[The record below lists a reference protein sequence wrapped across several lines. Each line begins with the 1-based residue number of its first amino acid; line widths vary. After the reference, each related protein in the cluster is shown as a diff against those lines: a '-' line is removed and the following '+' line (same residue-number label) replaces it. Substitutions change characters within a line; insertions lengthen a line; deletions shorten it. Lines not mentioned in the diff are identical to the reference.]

1 MGSGMIHNDVWS
13 PGIRCILPA
22 EEEYEEDETFVERLT
37 GLTEMLPEGFRNF
50 GYNFGIFL
58 SSKFKSLYN
67 LSCLA
72 TWALFSSSAI
82 LFAPMIIEVER
93 TQMEELQR
101 SQQKQVLLGPNAT
114 MSHMTGPGMAMAP
127 PIQR

>member
-58 SSKFKSLYN
+58 SSKFKS
-67 LSCLA
+67 
-72 TWALFSSSAI
+72 I